1 MGTSHLDWVQ
11 LIGYV
16 ASLLV
21 IATFCMKT
29 MIPLRCAAVG
39 SNVAFLTYGY
49 LAGLAPVF
57 VLHIVL
63 LPINIL
69 RLYQMHQL
77 IERVRRASTGDY
89 SIEWLVPFM
98 TTQEFD
104 QGDVLFRKDEEADQ
118 LYYLE
123 RGTVRLPEI
132 GRTVGPGEIIGEIG
146 IFSPVKARTASAV
159 CETAVTALVLS
170 HHKVLELY
178 YQNPEFGL
186 YLGRLIIRRL
196 LSQIQ

>member
-21 IATFCMKT
+21 ISTFCMKT

-89 SIEWLVPFM
+89 SIKWLVPFM

-132 GRTVGPGEIIGEIG
+132 GRTVGPGEILGEIG
-146 IFSPVKARTASAV
+146 IFSPAKARTASAV
-159 CETAVTALVLS
+159 WETAVTALVLS